1 MRILRLTL
9 FIGLVVGA
17 GLATGLLNPP
27 GSWYA
32 ALAKPWFNPPNWV
45 FAPVWSTIYILVGI
59 AGWRTWERSQRI
71 SMILWW
77 TQMLLNLLWSPIFF
91 TLHRPDVALAIIAML
106 LASILGF
113 IVRQWSRDRISSV
126 LFVPYAAWISFASIL
141 NLEIVRLN

>member
-1 MRILRLTL
+1 
-9 FIGLVVGA
+9 
-17 GLATGLLNPP
+17 
-27 GSWYA
+27 
-32 ALAKPWFNPPNWV
+32 
-45 FAPVWSTIYILVGI
+45 
-59 AGWRTWERSQRI
+59 
-71 SMILWW
+71 MILWW